1 MLQSMGSQGVRHDLM
16 TEQQP
21 KEAGLLL
28 HITHPQIKRHIATSV
43 YFSKLVSLKKK
54 FIWLQQVLVAAHSL
68 VALKHGVS

>member
-21 KEAGLLL
+21 KGAGLLL
-28 HITHPQIKRHIATSV
+28 HITHPQIKRHIAASV

-54 FIWLQQVLVAAHSL
+54 ILFGCNRS
-68 VALKHGVS
+68 